1 MSFRLR
7 YPHEEITEQF
17 LEGGSVTAV
26 KGNLGYFD
34 ASGFAGECASNAANI
49 DFIFAEDAHDSTTDG
64 DDYIRVWKIKP
75 GVDYSAMDVGATEQT
90 DVGQLFALVVSS
102 SVHYVDTTDTDND
115 VMRLIGHD
123 PRQAIGTTNGRVFV
137 NFLSAAMETEI

>member
-7 YPHEEITEQF
+7 YPHEEITERV
-17 LEGGSVTAV
+17 LEGENVTAV

-34 ASGFAGECASNAANI
+34 AAGFAEECASDAANI

-64 DDYIRVWKIKP
+64 DDYIRIWKIKP
-75 GVDYSAMDVGATEQT
+75 GVQYSAKDVGDTEQT
-90 DVGQLFALVVSS
+90 DIGQLFSVVLDT
-102 SVHYVDTTDTDND
+102 SVFYVDTTDTGND
-115 VMRLIGHD
+115 RVKLVGHD

-137 NFLSAAMETEI
+137 EFLSAVMELEI